1 VQTVPHLSELRP
13 KRVIGTANLYL
24 GGRRH
29 HFSREVQEAAIAAAC
44 SQKPDLTLIT
54 GDLTAQGLDAEFSEA
69 RRLIAPLSEGSDLF
83 VIPGN
88 HDIYVEETVPGARM
102 RAHLGEW
109 MPPTTPGLARFGGAS
124 ALHLETCHPTWLS
137 DGATDPAQLDDARP
151 LLAEAEGFLFLCLH
165 YPLRDRRGQPYG
177 PARRANR
184 NASDIEQWLLG
195 QDRVDAILH
204 GHEHHGFRAEIETGS
219 GSVPILNPGA
229 SGYAW
234 LPSRGRTAHFCIYTV
249 SDRQLV
255 SVERFAWNGS
265 EFLPE
270 AGGPYATGG

>member
-1 VQTVPHLSELRP
+1 M
-13 KRVIGTANLYL
+13 IGTANLYL

-29 HFSREVQEAAIAAAC
+29 HFSREVQEAAVEAAHA
-44 SQKPDLTLIT
+44 QRPDLTIIT
-54 GDLTAQGLDAEFSEA
+54 GDLTAQGLDAEFAAA
-69 RRLIAPLSEGSDLF
+69 RRMIAPLADGADLF

-88 HDIYVEETVPGARM
+88 HDIYVDEAEPGARM
-102 RAHLGEW
+102 RAHLGDW
-109 MPPTTPGLARFGGAS
+109 MCPTSPGIACFGGAS
-124 ALHLETCHPTWLS
+124 ALHLETCRPTWLS
-137 DGATDPAQLDDARP
+137 DGTTDHAQLDKALP

-184 NASDIEQWLLG
+184 NASDIEQWLMG
-195 QDRVDAILH
+195 QGRVDAVLH
-204 GHEHHGFRAEIETGS
+204 GHEHHGFQAQLETGG

-234 LPSRGRTAHFCIYTV
+234 LPSKGRTAHFCVYTV
-249 SDRQLV
+249 AGRQLV

-265 EFLPE
+265 EFQPE
-270 AGGPYATGG
+270 SGGPYASGG